1 MESYYSKNREVKL
14 KYQKLYNETNKEER
28 KAYMSEYH
36 KQKYT
41 CECGSIFRHDSL
53 YIHRKGKK
61 HNEYL
66 QNKLI

>member
-1 MESYYSKNREVKL
+1 MESYYSRNRESILEK
-14 KYQKLYNETNKEER
+14 QKIYNAENKEDI
-28 KAYMSEYH
+28 KKYMSDYH

-61 HNEYL
+61 HTEYL
-66 QNKLI
+66 KNKT